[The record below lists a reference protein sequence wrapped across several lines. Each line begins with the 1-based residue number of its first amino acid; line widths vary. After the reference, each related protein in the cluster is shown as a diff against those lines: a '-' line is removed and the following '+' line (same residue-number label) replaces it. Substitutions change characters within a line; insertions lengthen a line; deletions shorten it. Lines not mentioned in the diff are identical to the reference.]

1 MFRYALL
8 IALLGWQWPSLA
20 QTDEVP
26 GMPADPAAAKPP
38 PDIPDDQQSRPGQK
52 PLPSAD
58 NSADGNTDDGPVP
71 KPPDLPEPMQSGE
84 AIEPEV
90 TIIQEEDR
98 KIEEY
103 RLNGR
108 LYMVKVIPSVG
119 PPYYFVDRDGD
130 GTLESRKRGL
140 DTPQVPQ
147 WVIFRW

>member
-20 QTDEVP
+20 QTGEVP
-26 GMPADPAAAKPP
+26 GMPADPTAAKPP
-38 PDIPDDQQSRPGQK
+38 PDIPDNQQPDPGQK

-58 NSADGNTDDGPVP
+58 KSTDGETDDEAVPRPPV
-71 KPPDLPEPMQSGE
+71 LPEPMESGD

-90 TIIQEEDR
+90 TIIQEDDR

-108 LYMVKVIPSVG
+108 LYMVKVTPSVG

-130 GTLESRKRGL
+130 GTLESRKSGVE
-140 DTPQVPQ
+140 TPQVPQ